1 VASEKLSDIARS
13 GQVIAIRAGK
23 VGVIIARG
31 DLAVECGRQGLAE
44 EMTPFPGDP
53 AGIRVKG

>member
-1 VASEKLSDIARS
+1 MR
-13 GQVIAIRAGK
+13 GGK
-23 VGVIIARG
+23 GSVMLARG

-44 EMTPFPGDP
+44 EITPCPGDP